1 DTKFDLNETY
11 TLWSG
16 LIGGLFLMLS
26 YFGCDQSQVQR
37 FLTAKSV
44 SQGRTSLLMSAF
56 VKIPMQVLILFIGVM
71 VFVFYQFNQPP
82 MIFKADD
89 RAKLESQQPE
99 RYRSLAKEYEKAFA
113 ARQQAAL
120 EFIQANELPKTPQER
135 LNEGAIT
142 GNGKGSPKIRYLQE
156 NA

>member
-1 DTKFDLNETY
+1 M
-11 TLWSG
+11 
-16 LIGGLFLMLS
+16 FLALS

-89 RAKLESQQPE
+89 RVKVEQSTEYQKLRKNMHVLSI
-99 RYRSLAKEYEKAFA
+99 SGS
-113 ARQQAAL
+113 ARL
-120 EFIQANELPKTPQER
+120 
-135 LNEGAIT
+135 
-142 GNGKGSPKIRYLQE
+142 
-156 NA
+156 